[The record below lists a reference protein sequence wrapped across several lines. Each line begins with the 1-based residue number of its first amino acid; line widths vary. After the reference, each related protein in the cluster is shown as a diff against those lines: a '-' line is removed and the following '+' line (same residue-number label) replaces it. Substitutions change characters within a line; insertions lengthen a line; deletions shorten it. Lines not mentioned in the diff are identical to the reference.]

1 LAKSRAKNCGGQA
14 AVELALVLP
23 VIAVFAL
30 LVLQVGIVIRDQ
42 IALVHACGAAARA
55 ASISPSPD
63 AAAKEVIE
71 RFNAVARASIEVT
84 TGGGYVTVAANTIS
98 RTDLPIIGL
107 FVPDVD
113 LRAEATYEIQ
123 D

>member
-1 LAKSRAKNCGGQA
+1 M
-14 AVELALVLP
+14 LP

-63 AAAKEVIE
+63 TAAKEVIE

-84 TGGGYVTVAANTIS
+84 TGGGYVTVVADTTS